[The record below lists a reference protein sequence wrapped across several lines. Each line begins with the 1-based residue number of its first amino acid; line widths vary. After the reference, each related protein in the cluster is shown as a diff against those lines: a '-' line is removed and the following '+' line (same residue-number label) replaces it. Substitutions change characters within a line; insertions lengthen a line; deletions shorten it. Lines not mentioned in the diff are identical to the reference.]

1 MIKCPSCAAQIASQL
16 VCPQCG
22 APLPLDLDCFAAL
35 GIPRVLT
42 VDPEQLEA
50 AYHDLSRKVHPD
62 RFATKSAALRDSS
75 LRATSLLTRAYR
87 TLRDPV
93 GRGLYWLE
101 LNGDK
106 LSDNNNRVPRDLAE
120 LVFEVQEQLEELQ
133 GNPSG
138 ESCRRIESRREA
150 LRSALNDANAL
161 LADNFGKWN
170 EERPN
175 RRALTDELKSVLSRI
190 AYLRTLIRDVDR
202 SLEQASPSVEPN
214 RSANRQS
221 S

>member
-1 MIKCPSCAAQIASQL
+1 MIKCPSCAAQIAPQL

-22 APLPLDLDCFAAL
+22 APLPQDLDCFAAL
-35 GIPRVLT
+35 GIPRNLT
-42 VDPEQLEA
+42 IDPEQLET
-50 AYHDLSRKVHPD
+50 AYHKLSRKVHPD

-106 LSDNNNRVPRDLAE
+106 LSDNNNRVPPDLAE
-120 LVFEVQEQLEELQ
+120 LVFEVHERLEELPR
-133 GNPSG
+133 NPSC
-138 ESCRRIESRREA
+138 ESRRGIESRRLA
-150 LRSALNDANAL
+150 LQGALNDANAH
-161 LADNFGKWN
+161 LADNFGKWSG
-170 EERPN
+170 ERTD
-175 RRALTDELKSVLSRI
+175 RKALTDDLKSILSRI

-202 SLEQASPSVEPN
+202 ALEETSPSLGPK
-214 RSANRQS
+214 RSRNRQPN
-221 S
+221 